1 MDFLPTYIYI
11 FFFHFTFLGSSTS
24 IDQIQNNMPVL
35 ALLDQPGT
43 MQCPSDLEAA
53 LLLLKK
59 VKGKKKKKKEILRF
73 LERIKQTSRSVSF
86 EKYREH

>member
-1 MDFLPTYIYI
+1 
-11 FFFHFTFLGSSTS
+11 
-24 IDQIQNNMPVL
+24 MPVL

-59 VKGKKKKKKEILRF
+59 VKGKKKKKKRNSEISGKNKADQQKCKL
-73 LERIKQTSRSVSF
+73 
-86 EKYREH
+86 